1 MQNSAFHSESDG
13 PLECAK
19 LPDRFIKH
27 DTCCCRKIQASG
39 LLPHGN
45 CQAMLRVRGEQTLW
59 QTLGFAPKNEMITVL
74 EFFHPIG
81 PLCFLRQKQESSTA
95 RLLAQDLKRSPDAHV
110 TSLPVIHAGTA
121 QGPFLKRKSQGF
133 DKMKSRASSQA

>member
-27 DTCCCRKIQASG
+27 DTCCGRKIQASG

-45 CQAMLRVRGEQTLW
+45 CQAMLRIRGEETLW
-59 QTLGFAPKNEMITVL
+59 QALGFASKNEMITML
-74 EFFHPIG
+74 ELLPSNRAALLSSSKTGIEHRPIAG
-81 PLCFLRQKQESSTA
+81 A
-95 RLLAQDLKRSPDAHV
+95 RLQ
-110 TSLPVIHAGTA
+110 TTA
-121 QGPFLKRKSQGF
+121 ICARHILSQ
-133 DKMKSRASSQA
+133 